1 MASARRSRSLNDE
14 CVASYDGQ
22 KSSTTILFKVC
33 SGDVADKTTH
43 VVIFMKV
50 RWWLNLFSSL
60 SFLFSPWNPCW
71 VSQI

>member
-14 CVASYDGQ
+14 CVAPYDGQ

-33 SGDVADKTTH
+33 SGNVADKTTH

-50 RWWLNLFSSL
+50 R
-60 SFLFSPWNPCW
+60 
-71 VSQI
+71 